1 MHYRKLKK
9 VLCINDNEITLWIQR
24 QILTKAKFSEEVIS
38 SLNGR
43 EAIEYC
49 NKLISNNIEPAC
61 SYPELILL
69 DLHMPVMDGW
79 EFLRKFSI
87 EIWPYFKDTKVIV
100 TSYSIDEEQTERA
113 KAYPFVIDFLTASL
127 STDYLEKL
135 KTSLASCEAA

>member
-1 MHYRKLKK
+1 MPHRTFKK
-9 VLCINDNEITLWIQR
+9 VLCINDNEITLWVQR
-24 QILTKAKFSEEVIS
+24 QILNKAMFSEEVVS

-49 NKLISNNIEPAC
+49 NKLISNHVDPAC
-61 SYPELILL
+61 SYPDLIFL

-79 EFLRKFSI
+79 EFLRNFSI

-100 TSYSIDEEQTERA
+100 TSYSIDDEHSERA

-135 KTSLASCEAA
+135 QTSLASCEAA

>member
-1 MHYRKLKK
+1 MPSEKLKK

-24 QILTKAKFSEEVIS
+24 QILTKASFSEEVVS

-49 NKLISNNIEPAC
+49 NNLIKAETAY
-61 SYPELILL
+61 SYPRLILL

-79 EFLRKFSI
+79 EFLHQFSI
-87 EIWPYFKDTKVIV
+87 NIWPYFKETKVII
-100 TSYSIDEEQTERA
+100 TSYSIDDEHSERA
-113 KAYPFVIDFLTASL
+113 KVYPFVIDFLTASL

-135 KTSLASCEAA
+135 QGSLILNKSA